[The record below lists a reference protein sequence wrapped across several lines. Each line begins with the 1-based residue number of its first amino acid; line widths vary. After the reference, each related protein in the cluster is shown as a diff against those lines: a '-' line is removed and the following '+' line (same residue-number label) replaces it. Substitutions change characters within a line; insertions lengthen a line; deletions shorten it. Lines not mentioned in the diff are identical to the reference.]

1 MKYVKKEDRYSILQN
16 VYIFLNF
23 LIVRVIVMVLRH
35 FQQYFSYIVAVNFIG
50 GENWSTRSKPPT
62 CGSQWQTLSHNVV
75 SSTPRLSGI
84 RTHMVIILYVIQL
97 SDRVYNVTF
106 PAYALYSLRRISDR
120 VYNVTFPAY
129 ALYSLRRRREYRA

>member
-23 LIVRVIVMVLRH
+23 LIVRVIDMVLRH

-84 RTHMVIILYVIQL
+84 RTHMVIIYIFIVMIGTDCIGSKSNYHTITTRQPLLIIFKSKTKHIIIKY
-97 SDRVYNVTF
+97 YF
-106 PAYALYSLRRISDR
+106 
-120 VYNVTFPAY
+120 
-129 ALYSLRRRREYRA
+129 

>member
-23 LIVRVIVMVLRH
+23 LIVRVIAMVLRH

-84 RTHMVIILYVIQL
+84 RTHMVIIYIFIVMIGTDCIGSCKSNYHTITTRQPLLIIFKSKTKHIIIKY
-97 SDRVYNVTF
+97 YF
-106 PAYALYSLRRISDR
+106 
-120 VYNVTFPAY
+120 
-129 ALYSLRRRREYRA
+129 